1 MKKSAT
7 IFLIFFFILI
17 SSASS
22 LKTFEIEETEKISL
36 VPKVEDADRDT
47 LIYTFTDPLDGNGE
61 WQTTYGDAGSYNS
74 IITVSDGVTEVSEE
88 ILITVNKKEEKP
100 TIDDFKPKEDSIT
113 IDEGNN
119 LEFNIVA
126 SDLNN
131 DKLTYGWEVNDKFV
145 SNANEIIFGT
155 NYEDA
160 GEYKIKAAVS
170 DGTSKVTKEWSINVA
185 NVDLTNILGQ
195 INDITVLETE
205 TARLELPDFKKY
217 GLSYSISE
225 PIGDFNEWKT
235 DYDDSGE
242 YTVTVAAEG
251 KGFKG
256 EKEVKVIVRNKDRP
270 PKFVDLKDISIW
282 ENQEAR
288 IELKASDEDNNDVFF
303 SAEDMPENAAF
314 EGNVFVW
321 KPSFDFVQKDKVFDY
336 ILDKFRIFR
345 KSTIVVFTAQS
356 NDLSDRKSVKIT
368 VKEVNRPFVLENIDD
383 IEVDEGQQIIIK
395 PAYNDPDN
403 DRVSFSYSG
412 FMDSNKKNVGF
423 DDSGEYVV
431 KITATD
437 GVFTETRF
445 VDVKVN
451 DVNRKPVFDQIE
463 NAVVTEDNEIRI
475 ELKANDEDNDAIG
488 FSTLNLPKN
497 AKLKDNLFIW
507 KPDFDFVEGTQ
518 KELTV
523 FFTASDGTDEVT
535 QKVKITVLNK
545 NRPPKLVNAS
555 NNLIANKDKPVL
567 FGINAVDEDS
577 DILTYE
583 WKFSF
588 FDEFTGENN
597 HQRIFTTTGTKK
609 VEVKISD
616 GFETISKVW
625 NVEVV

>member
-1 MKKSAT
+1 
-7 IFLIFFFILI
+7 
-17 SSASS
+17 
-22 LKTFEIEETEKISL
+22 
-36 VPKVEDADRDT
+36 
-47 LIYTFTDPLDGNGE
+47 
-61 WQTTYGDAGSYNS
+61 
-74 IITVSDGVTEVSEE
+74 
-88 ILITVNKKEEKP
+88 
-100 TIDDFKPKEDSIT
+100 
-113 IDEGNN
+113 
-119 LEFNIVA
+119 
-126 SDLNN
+126 
-131 DKLTYGWEVNDKFV
+131 
-145 SNANEIIFGT
+145 
-155 NYEDA
+155 
-160 GEYKIKAAVS
+160 
-170 DGTSKVTKEWSINVA
+170 
-185 NVDLTNILGQ
+185 
-195 INDITVLETE
+195 
-205 TARLELPDFKKY
+205 
-217 GLSYSISE
+217 
-225 PIGDFNEWKT
+225 
-235 DYDDSGE
+235 
-242 YTVTVAAEG
+242 
-251 KGFKG
+251 
-256 EKEVKVIVRNKDRP
+256 
-270 PKFVDLKDISIW
+270 
-282 ENQEAR
+282 
-288 IELKASDEDNNDVFF
+288 
-303 SAEDMPENAAF
+303 
-314 EGNVFVW
+314 
-321 KPSFDFVQKDKVFDY
+321 
-336 ILDKFRIFR
+336 
-345 KSTIVVFTAQS
+345 
-356 NDLSDRKSVKIT
+356 
-368 VKEVNRPFVLENIDD
+368 VLENIDD
-383 IEVDEGQQIIIK
+383 IEVDEGQQIIIQ

-437 GVFTETRF
+437 GIFTETRF